1 MARKKLQ
8 DLKHSIADVQDVL
21 VKEKELAHPSLGN
34 RISDRI
40 VKFVGSWWYIV
51 LQTALVSSWL
61 VFNVE
66 HVFFH
71 FDPYPFILLN
81 LIFSF
86 LAGYQAPLILMA
98 QNRAD
103 IKAKQRAE
111 NTLRLALLAHAD
123 GDDNKKQLER
133 IYGFLKE
140 KFPKVSKPSVIEPKN
155 LVKKRT
161 LPTRS
166 KTAHLKRVPRDKT
179 KRG

>member
-1 MARKKLQ
+1 MARKKLL
-8 DLKHSIADVQDVL
+8 DLKHSMDDVQDVL
-21 VKEKELAHPSLGN
+21 IKEKALHNPSLGDKIADN
-34 RISDRI
+34 
-40 VKFVGSWWYIV
+40 VAKFVGSWYYV
-51 LQTALVSSWL
+51 GLQTALVLAWMGINL
-61 VFNVE
+61 LLCTRC
-66 HVFFH
+66 H

-133 IYGFLKE
+133 IYSFLKE
-140 KFPKVSKPSVIEPKN
+140 KFPKPSSVTVKAKSLPKSR
-155 LVKKRT
+155 LLPLRQKKG
-161 LPTRS
+161 P
-166 KTAHLKRVPRDKT
+166 
-179 KRG
+179 